1 MLLCGND
8 RLNIRRNLVRKLN
21 DVHIVGNNR
30 VWFMQIAVEKDL
42 FDGLFTQH
50 FCSSKVPN

>member
-8 RLNIRRNLVRKLN
+8 RFNKRRNFVRKLN

-30 VWFMQIAVEKDL
+30 VWFMQIAVEKYL
-42 FDGLFTQH
+42 FDGLFT
-50 FCSSKVPN
+50 